1 VSERGDSPSA
11 SGMEQIALCPASHVA
26 QRGLPDS
33 VSKAAH
39 RGTMIHLLLEL
50 NQSDFECAVELA
62 EKRDDLINQIFPAG
76 RKMTMKEQ
84 RLWVGSSY
92 SGQADHI
99 VTSGSKGLIMDYKT
113 GTWPVTAAGENL
125 QLMALAVLLKA
136 NKPKLKTI
144 YAAILQP
151 SYEPEL
157 VCYDEDSLADAK
169 EHIES
174 LLDKANA
181 EDAPC
186 IGGDKQCHWCKA
198 KEDCDGYA
206 TL

>member
-1 VSERGDSPSA
+1 MSDRGDSPSA
-11 SGMEQIALCPASHVA
+11 SSMEQIALCPASHQA
-26 QRGLPDS
+26 QRGRSDS

-50 NQSDFECAVELA
+50 NKNDFECAVELA
-62 EKRDDLINQIFPAG
+62 AKRDELIEQIFPTG

-84 RLWVGSSY
+84 RLWLGSNL

-99 VTSGSKGLIMDYKT
+99 VTSGDTGLIMDYKT
-113 GTWPVTAAGENL
+113 GVFPVTPAGENL

-151 SYEPEL
+151 AYEPEL
-157 VCYDEDSLADAK
+157 VNYDEESLAECK
-169 EHIES
+169 EYLEG
-174 LLDKANA
+174 LLEKASA
-181 EDAPC
+181 EDAPR
-186 IGGDKQCHWCKA
+186 IGGDKQCHFCKA
-198 KEDCDGYA
+198 KEECDQA
-206 TL
+206 I

>member
-1 VSERGDSPSA
+1 MRHRGDSPSA
-11 SGMEQIALCPASHVA
+11 SSMEQIALCPASHQA
-26 QRGLPDS
+26 QRGRSDS

-50 NQSDFECAVELA
+50 NKNDFECAVELA
-62 EKRDDLINQIFPAG
+62 AKRDELIEQIFPNG

-84 RLWVGSSY
+84 RLWLGSNL

-99 VTSGSKGLIMDYKT
+99 VTSGDTGLIMDYKT
-113 GTWPVTAAGENL
+113 GVFPVTPAGENL

-151 SYEPEL
+151 AYEPEL
-157 VCYDEDSLADAK
+157 VNYDEESLAECK
-169 EHIES
+169 EYLEG
-174 LLDKANA
+174 LLEKANA
-181 EDAPC
+181 EDAPR
-186 IGGDKQCHWCKA
+186 IGGDKQCHFCKA
-198 KEDCDGYA
+198 KGECDEA
-206 TL
+206 I

>member
-1 VSERGDSPSA
+1 MSQRGDSPSA
-11 SGMEQIALCPASHVA
+11 SHMEQIVLCPGSHQA
-26 QRGLPDS
+26 QRGLLDT

-50 NQSDFECAVELA
+50 NQQDFECAVELA

-99 VTSGSKGLIMDYKT
+99 VTSGATGLIMDYKT
-113 GTWPVTAAGENL
+113 GTFPVTPAGENK

-157 VCYDEDSLADAK
+157 VCYDEESLAECK
-169 EHIES
+169 EYLEGV
-174 LLDKANA
+174 LEKANA
-181 EDAPC
+181 EDAPRV
-186 IGGDKQCHWCKA
+186 GGDKQCHFCKA
-198 KEDCDGYA
+198 KEDCDEHA

>member
-11 SGMEQIALCPASHVA
+11 SGMEQIALCPGSHVA
-26 QRGLPDS
+26 QRGLLDT
-33 VSKAAH
+33 VSKAAQ

-99 VTSGSKGLIMDYKT
+99 VTSGATGLIMDYKT
-113 GTWPVTAAGENL
+113 GTFPVTAAGENP

-151 SYEPEL
+151 TYEPEL
-157 VCYDEDSLADAK
+157 VCYDEESLADAK

-174 LLDKANA
+174 ILEEAAK
-181 EDAPC
+181 EDAPR
-186 IGGDKQCHWCKA
+186 IGGDKQCHFCKA
-198 KEDCDGYA
+198 KEDCDERQF
-206 TL
+206 

>member
-1 VSERGDSPSA
+1 MSERGDSPSA
-11 SGMEQIALCPASHVA
+11 SGMEQIALCPGSHVA

-33 VSKAAH
+33 MSKPAH
-39 RGTMIHLLLEL
+39 RGIMIHLLLEL
-50 NQSDFECAVELA
+50 NKNDFECAVELA
-62 EKRDDLINQIFPAG
+62 AKRDELIEQIFPTG

-84 RLWVGSSY
+84 RLWLGSSL
-92 SGQADHI
+92 SGQGDHI

-113 GTWPVTAAGENL
+113 GTWPVTSAGENL
-125 QLMALAVLLKA
+125 QLMTLAVLLKA

-151 SYEPEL
+151 TYEPEL

-174 LLDKANA
+174 LLEKANA

-198 KEDCDGYA
+198 KEGCDEA
-206 TL
+206 L

>member
-1 VSERGDSPSA
+1 
-11 SGMEQIALCPASHVA
+11 MEQIALCPASHQA
-26 QRGLPDS
+26 QRGRSDS

-50 NQSDFECAVELA
+50 NKNDFECAVELA
-62 EKRDDLINQIFPAG
+62 AKRDELIEQIFPNG

-84 RLWVGSSY
+84 RLWLGSNL

-99 VTSGSKGLIMDYKT
+99 VTSGDTGLIMDYKT
-113 GTWPVTAAGENL
+113 GVFPVTPAGENL

-151 SYEPEL
+151 AYEPEL
-157 VCYDEDSLADAK
+157 VNYDEESLAECK
-169 EHIES
+169 EYLEG
-174 LLDKANA
+174 LLEKANA
-181 EDAPC
+181 EDAPR
-186 IGGDKQCHWCKA
+186 IGGDKQCHFCKA
-198 KEDCDGYA
+198 KGECDEA
-206 TL
+206 I

>member
-1 VSERGDSPSA
+1 
-11 SGMEQIALCPASHVA
+11 MEQIALCPGSHVA

-33 VSKAAH
+33 MSKPAH
-39 RGTMIHLLLEL
+39 RGIMIHLLLEL
-50 NQSDFECAVELA
+50 NKNDFECAVELA
-62 EKRDDLINQIFPAG
+62 AKRDELIEQIFPTG

-84 RLWVGSSY
+84 RLWLGSSL
-92 SGQADHI
+92 SGQGDHI

-113 GTWPVTAAGENL
+113 GTWPVTSAGENL
-125 QLMALAVLLKA
+125 QLMTLAVLLKA

-151 SYEPEL
+151 TYEPEL

-174 LLDKANA
+174 LLEKANA

-198 KEDCDGYA
+198 KEGCDEA
-206 TL
+206 L